1 MNRLLFSLVKQTR
14 FGFCFIVFS
23 VFCLPLK
30 AQINCEVLRTPG
42 TTYSLVASKNGK
54 AKLYNTDTAL
64 TNKFK
69 YKGFNLKLVSELTPE
84 EKAELK
90 KTKIQLKQTDTV
102 MFYDW
107 DILQSA
113 KMGYFGPAIGKVQI
127 DCRDSVIHI
136 YKYFLKPE
144 TKDYVPTR
152 FKIIRMGQDNF
163 IFFDMDHPYLNINYY
178 FKKKFVFDSGK

>member
-1 MNRLLFSLVKQTR
+1 MKHLFL
-14 FGFCFIVFS
+14 CAIVF
-23 VFCLPLK
+23 FAFNTN
-30 AQINCEVLRTPG
+30 AQINCEVLRTTG
-42 TTYSLVASKNGK
+42 ATYSLMACKNGK
-54 AKLYNTDTAL
+54 GKLFNTDTAL

-69 YKGFNLKLVSELTPE
+69 YRGFNLKLVSELTPE

-113 KMGYFGPAIGKVQI
+113 KMGYFGPAIGKVHI
-127 DCRDSVIHI
+127 NSKDSVIKI
-136 YKYFLKPE
+136 YKYFLTPT

-152 FKIIRMGQDNF
+152 FKILRMGADNF
-163 IFFDMDHPYLNINYY
+163 IFYDMDHPYLNINYY
-178 FKKKFVFDSGK
+178 FKKKVVFTSDK